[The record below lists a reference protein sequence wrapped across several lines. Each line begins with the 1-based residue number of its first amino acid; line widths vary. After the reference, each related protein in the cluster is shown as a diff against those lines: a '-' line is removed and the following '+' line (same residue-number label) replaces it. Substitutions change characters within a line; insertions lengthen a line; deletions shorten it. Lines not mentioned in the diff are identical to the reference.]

1 MKRIMR
7 FFARLYPS
15 SWRSRYGTEF
25 DALLEDATPSGR
37 DAFDV
42 LRAALKMQ
50 VTTWTFRRIVL
61 AGVGAGILMAA
72 AVSVALP
79 AHYLSQSS
87 FTLMPTDGSSPANES
102 TRQLVSSME
111 RNVFSREF
119 LTAVI
124 HEHNLYW
131 RERLR
136 MPLDDVVEK
145 MRSAISVHSLPV
157 TASGKRDTITLV
169 VQFDYSDPRV
179 AQRVNEE
186 LTSRFIEGGLN
197 SQLASNW
204 TFSVPEAP
212 SLPLRPAA
220 PNRARLSTVGLVAG
234 LFAGLTLAILL
245 RSRHGK
251 TAS

>member
-1 MKRIMR
+1 MKRVMR

-15 SWRSRYGTEF
+15 SWRKRYGAEF

-42 LRAALKMQ
+42 LRGALKMR
-50 VTTWTFRRIVL
+50 VTTWTFGRIVL
-61 AGVGAGILMAA
+61 AGVVAGMLMAA

-79 AHYLSQSS
+79 AHYLSQS
-87 FTLMPTDGSSPANES
+87 FVTLMPSDGSSPTNES

-111 RNVFSREF
+111 QNVFSREF
-119 LTAVI
+119 LTALI

-145 MRSAISVHSLPV
+145 MRSAISVHSLPL

-169 VQFDYSDPRV
+169 VQFDYRDPRV
-179 AQRVNEE
+179 AQQVNEDLLFRCLGVSE
-186 LTSRFIEGGLN
+186 NFHLDT
-197 SQLASNW
+197 NW
-204 TFSVPEAP
+204 TFQITDTP
-212 SLPLRPAA
+212 SRPLWPTAS
-220 PNRARLSTVGLVAG
+220 NRTRLAVIC
-234 LFAGLTLAILL
+234 LFAGLLAGLTVGILR
-245 RSRHGK
+245 RSRRGA
-251 TAS
+251 TA